1 MNGRSLNLAD
11 FEREVI
17 SRLYTS
23 CLTFTQ
29 IAKNLSRGRST
40 VSNVVLKFKSTGS
53 YQKKKRPGSKEK
65 LSSRDQR
72 KLAIFI
78 KSNRRGSRKH
88 ILAACNKQSDC
99 KTSQRILDC
108 YKKKLELS
116 RCIAGKNQVLGK
128 KLRQTRIKW
137 ALQRRGLIVDNYL
150 KQVIFT
156 DECTIKIS

>member
-53 YQKKKRPGSKEK
+53 YQKKKRPASKEK
-65 LSSRDQR
+65 LPSRDQR

-78 KSNRRGSRKH
+78 KSKRRGSIKH
-88 ILAACNKQSDC
+88 ILTECNKQSDC
-99 KTSQRILDC
+99 K
-108 YKKKLELS
+108 
-116 RCIAGKNQVLGK
+116 
-128 KLRQTRIKW
+128 
-137 ALQRRGLIVDNYL
+137 
-150 KQVIFT
+150 
-156 DECTIKIS
+156 IS